1 MYNLSDAALEKAI
14 VIDNILPSEYFNY
27 VKSKVCNNERFPWS
41 YFPLGGRDKLI
52 SPGYPFFY
60 NYQTKQYSSEN
71 KYEKSF
77 DHLALKDGYSIS
89 EYGDLGREILQIIS
103 QILNFKLK
111 YLYRVRYGLIL
122 PNEDGNIINHPHV
135 DTEHRHLVGLLY
147 LTTSN
152 GETVLYDQTYDY
164 STAENVRSV
173 HTCKDIME
181 NGGFTIR
188 EKVKSLEN
196 RFVIFQ
202 GWRFHSSTCP
212 TDVEERMTINFNF
225 NLEV

>member
-1 MYNLSDAALEKAI
+1 MISNLENAI
-14 VIDNILPSEYFNY
+14 VIDNVLPIDYFNY
-27 VKSKVCNNERFPWS
+27 VKSRVQDNSKFPWN

-52 SPGYPFFY
+52 EPDYPFFY
-60 NYQTKQYSSEN
+60 DHKTKCFSKEN

-77 DHLALKDGYSIS
+77 DHLAVRDGIS
-89 EYGDLGREILQIIS
+89 LTEYGDLGKEILNKIADIIN
-103 QILNFKLK
+103 LKLK
-111 YLYRVRYGLIL
+111 YIFRVRYGLIL

-135 DTEHRHLVGLLY
+135 DTEHEHLVGLLY

-164 STAENVRSV
+164 STVENKRSV
-173 HTCKDIME
+173 HTCKEIMQ
-181 NGGFTIR
+181 NGGFTVR
-188 EKVKSLEN
+188 EKIKSVEN

-225 NLEV
+225 SLV